1 MSGQGLSLPPSNAS
15 LREEEAAELQG
26 GDMALKI
33 QLANDTKQ
41 LSVKCSSEVGYVK
54 LLLAQQ
60 LGLEP
65 RRLRLYAKGPTGEK
79 LLLIDPMSLC
89 DYKELAAPAAT
100 VYAEIDE

>member
-1 MSGQGLSLPPSNAS
+1 M
-15 LREEEAAELQG
+15 
-26 GDMALKI
+26 
-33 QLANDTKQ
+33 
-41 LSVKCSSEVGYVK
+41 KCSSEVGYVK

-65 RRLRLYAKGPTGEK
+65 RRLRLYAKRGEGEK

-100 VYAEIDE
+100 VYAEIQQE